1 MVCDHPDQ
9 DRDVPAELYLNVAVS
24 GLLTGLIYGLSAL
37 GLSVIFGVIRIV
49 NFAHGEIMV
58 LGMFATLMLFRH
70 LGIDPLLS
78 VPIVAAAL
86 FAFGYVLQDLVVRRV
101 AHLADHMQFLLMAA
115 IAVMLVNLCLMIF
128 GPDAQGAQVSYAY
141 DSFAIG
147 PLLVDKVRVYA
158 GIAALVVSGVL
169 FAFFQYTATGKAIRA
184 CGDNRT
190 GALVVGL
197 NVRRLYA
204 LTFGIGTALP
214 RCGRRHHAASGR
226 RASLSR
232 PVLHAACLH
241 HRHHRRHGQPPRRA
255 SRRRAD
261 RCFGSGRGPCPAT
274 LAEECLF
281 LRAPHSR
288 SSPAPAG
295 PARKSRPMINRM
307 IDGVSP
313 RALTLLAVF
322 AAAMVVAPFVVNSY
336 ILSVLII
343 VLYFAYVGQAWNLML
358 GFAGQLSLG
367 HALFVGI
374 GAYTSASLFIH
385 FGIPP
390 WAGVFAS
397 IAMSVLAG
405 CLIGYLGFRFSIRGV
420 YFALLT
426 IAFAEFT
433 GIIVDHIGWLGSS
446 SGLFL
451 PVKNLAH
458 DDLPNLRGSPMMFY
472 YVILAAD
479 RRRASRFA
487 AGC

>member
-1 MVCDHPDQ
+1 
-9 DRDVPAELYLNVAVS
+9 
-24 GLLTGLIYGLSAL
+24 
-37 GLSVIFGVIRIV
+37 
-49 NFAHGEIMV
+49 
-58 LGMFATLMLFRH
+58 
-70 LGIDPLLS
+70 
-78 VPIVAAAL
+78 
-86 FAFGYVLQDLVVRRV
+86 
-101 AHLADHMQFLLMAA
+101 
-115 IAVMLVNLCLMIF
+115 
-128 GPDAQGAQVSYAY
+128 
-141 DSFAIG
+141 
-147 PLLVDKVRVYA
+147 
-158 GIAALVVSGVL
+158 
-169 FAFFQYTATGKAIRA
+169 
-184 CGDNRT
+184 
-190 GALVVGL
+190 
-197 NVRRLYA
+197 
-204 LTFGIGTALP
+204 
-214 RCGRRHHAASGR
+214 
-226 RASLSR
+226 
-232 PVLHAACLH
+232 
-241 HRHHRRHGQPPRRA
+241 
-255 SRRRAD
+255 
-261 RCFGSGRGPCPAT
+261 
-274 LAEECLF
+274 
-281 LRAPHSR
+281 
-288 SSPAPAG
+288 
-295 PARKSRPMINRM
+295 MINRM

-385 FGIPP
+385 FGVPP

-458 DDLPNLRGSPMMFY
+458 DDLPNLRGSPTMFY
-472 YVILAAD
+472 YVILTMTGAALLLCSWLLNSKLGLYWKAIRED
-479 RRRASRFA
+479 QEAAEASGVPLFRYKMIAVAISSGLTGIGGVWYAFYYNNLFPETTFSTSQSIELILGAVVGGVGTLFGPILGAFVLTPLGEVLTALTSGMGVDGIKSFFWGLIVA
-487 AGC
+487 AIVLFRPTGLWPWLYGVLRLDAVRKGTKS